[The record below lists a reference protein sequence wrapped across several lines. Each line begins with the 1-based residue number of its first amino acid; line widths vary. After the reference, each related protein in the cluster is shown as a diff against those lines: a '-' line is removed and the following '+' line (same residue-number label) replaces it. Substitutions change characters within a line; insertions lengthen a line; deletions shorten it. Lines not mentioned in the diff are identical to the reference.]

1 MDYERVFI
9 YVFVGFDTGSG
20 TVGEAVSGVGG
31 GGEGEVGG
39 GGGYSS
45 TGTACRIL
53 RENLLDVIIAQSSL
67 TVSSVP
73 FRFDQPAQA
82 QSSIL
87 SIFSH
92 DCRPLV

>member
-1 MDYERVFI
+1 M
-9 YVFVGFDTGSG
+9 
-20 TVGEAVSGVGG
+20 
-31 GGEGEVGG
+31 GG
-39 GGGYSS
+39 GGGTVTPRQHARYS
-45 TGTACRIL
+45 ARISV
-53 RENLLDVIIAQSSL
+53 LDVTIAQSSL

-73 FRFDQPAQA
+73 FRFDEPAQA